1 MAYLESRNYSHR
13 DLAAR
18 NVLMAR
24 GNIAKIADFG
34 LSKMLDDPEAVYQ
47 VIIAYHLSGKGQ
59 RNQPHGASAQ
69 QALRKA
75 HPLEEN
81 A

>member
-1 MAYLESRNYSHR
+1 MAYLEAKNYSHR

-47 VIIAYHLSGKGQ
+47 VT
-59 RNQPHGASAQ
+59 NQT
-69 QALRKA
+69 R
-75 HPLEEN
+75 
-81 A
+81 